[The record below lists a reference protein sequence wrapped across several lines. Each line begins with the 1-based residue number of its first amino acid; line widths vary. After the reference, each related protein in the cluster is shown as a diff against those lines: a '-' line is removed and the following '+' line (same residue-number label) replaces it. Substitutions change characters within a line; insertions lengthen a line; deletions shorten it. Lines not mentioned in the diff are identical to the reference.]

1 MLYTL
6 FGRQSKMR
14 LQILKAELAK
24 YSGRYN
30 KKTLRVLERPMKTP
44 SVPALERALAILEL
58 IAGSKA
64 GLTLPEIAKE
74 LGLPK
79 SSVHCLL
86 ITLERRQYLHRNDR
100 TSRYLFGSKLF
111 SVGNRSLN
119 GLQLRQVATRHMQA
133 LTQNSGLE
141 THLAVLERFEAVLM
155 EKVEPAG
162 ASKLATWLGKRMDL
176 HCTSVG
182 KALIARLPDEEFT
195 RLMRETGMPRH
206 NDNTIRSLRK
216 LKEDLARSR
225 QIGYY
230 IDDEE
235 DEIGYR
241 CIGAPIFD
249 ETGQTLAAISISG
262 STTQVREDNSMAL
275 AKEVM
280 RTADAITK
288 QLIGQAASQ
297 PARGLDNLASV

>member
-1 MLYTL
+1 
-6 FGRQSKMR
+6 
-14 LQILKAELAK
+14 
-24 YSGRYN
+24 
-30 KKTLRVLERPMKTP
+30 MKTP
-44 SVPALERALAILEL
+44 SVPALERALAIIEL
-58 IAGSKA
+58 LAGSRA

-74 LGLPK
+74 LELPK

-86 ITLERRQYLHRNDR
+86 ITLERHRYLHRNDR
-100 TSRYLFGSKLF
+100 TSRYLFSPKLF
-111 SVGNRSLN
+111 SVANMSLS
-119 GLQLRQVATRHMQA
+119 GLQLRQVAMPHMHA
-133 LTQNSGLE
+133 LTRLTGLE
-141 THLAVLERFEAVLM
+141 THLAVLERYEAVLM
-155 EKVEPAG
+155 EKVEPPG

-176 HCTSVG
+176 HCTGVG
-182 KALIARLPDEEFT
+182 KALIADLPDEEFG

-225 QIGYY
+225 QAGYY

-249 ETGQTLAAISISG
+249 ETGQTLAAISVSG
-262 STTQVREDNSMAL
+262 STVQVREDNSKAL
-275 AKEVM
+275 ANQVV

-288 QLIGQAASQ
+288 LLLEHGSN
-297 PARGLDNLASV
+297 PTRGLDKPLSA